1 MIKIATESKT
11 DELKAIM
18 MEECEKILLMI
29 GSKRTEQDLYAV
41 CASLN
46 RIAAEAMREGAQTM
60 LSRTLDH
67 MNGRAQ

>member
-1 MIKIATESKT
+1 MTDPLRA

-29 GSKRTEQDLYAV
+29 GAKRTEQDLIAV
-41 CASLN
+41 CESLN

-60 LSRTLDH
+60 LARTLDH
-67 MNGRAQ
+67 MGGRVQ